1 MSSFQGMNQAP
12 IRFYG
17 YDKCSTCRNALKFL
31 AARGID
37 VDSIPIREQPPSH
50 AELKLML
57 ASYGG
62 DIRRLFNT
70 SGVDY
75 RAMKLSEKL
84 PSMSQADALAL
95 LRKNGNLVKR
105 PFVTRGDKG
114 IVGFD
119 EAAWKKFFA

>member
-1 MSSFQGMNQAP
+1 MSKSK

-17 YDKCSTCRNALKFL
+17 YDKCSTCRNAAKFL
-31 AARGID
+31 AARGIK
-37 VDSIPIREQPPSH
+37 VDSIPIRDQPPSP
-50 AELKLML
+50 AELKTML
-57 ASYGG
+57 ASHGG

-95 LRKNGNLVKR
+95 LAKNGNLVKR
-105 PFVTRGDKG
+105 PFVISGNRG

-119 EAAWKKFFA
+119 ESAWADFLGLES